1 MGVGL
6 DKALT
11 VRTRCTAA
19 IDIFRIAAAL
29 FLTVAGAQAQ
39 DIYIAET
46 TFGPRYLTPGAS
58 LSHSVRV
65 SNRTPQIP
73 ATNVE
78 FRAEVPP
85 QLGFLS
91 ISPSGYSCSTPAV
104 GESGTIR
111 CTRPS
116 QANQYVDMRIAYR
129 LREGVQPGTNI
140 PLVVGTS
147 ASNDTDPM
155 NNEASETVLVQ
166 NAEARADFALL
177 LRSLEVVPGV
187 VEEVRYEVEVRN
199 LSAAVGGDARVLIYT
214 GQYSGS
220 QVVAPDGWRCRLNYG
235 PITIPL
241 PPYTECRIGAIGSE
255 VHHFQ
260 VRYLR
265 HSTYFSSG
273 IEVSSGTTDPDLRNN
288 RLDISA
294 AIAAGAVTPITV
306 PTVSTLAGWMLI
318 AAVAMIGLF
327 AVRRSVY

>member
-1 MGVGL
+1 M
-6 DKALT
+6 
-11 VRTRCTAA
+11 RTRCTAA
-19 IDIFRIAAAL
+19 IHISRIAAAL
-29 FLTVAGAQAQ
+29 FLTVASAQAQ
-39 DIYIAET
+39 DIYVAET
-46 TFGPRYLTPGAS
+46 TIGPRYLTPGAS
-58 LSHSVRV
+58 LFHSVLV
-65 SNRTPQIP
+65 FNRTPQIP

-85 QLGFLS
+85 QLSFLS

-116 QANQYVDMRIAYR
+116 QANEYVDMRIAYR
-129 LREGVQPGTNI
+129 LREGVQPGTII

-155 NNEASETVLVQ
+155 NNEARETVLVQ
-166 NAEARADFALL
+166 NAEARTDFALL

-199 LSAAVGGDARVLIYT
+199 LSAAVGGDVRVSIYT

-220 QVVAPDGWRCRLNYG
+220 QVVAPDGWRCRLISV
-235 PITIPL
+235 PIGLPP

-255 VHHFQ
+255 GHRFQ

-265 HSTYFSSG
+265 YSTFFSSG
-273 IEVSSGTTDPDLRNN
+273 VEVSSGTTDPDLQNN

-294 AIAAGAVTPITV
+294 AIAAGAVISNAV
-306 PTVSTLAGWMLI
+306 PTVSPLAGWMLI
-318 AAVAMIGLF
+318 AAVAVIGLF
-327 AVRRSVY
+327 AMRRSV